1 MISENHLK
9 FNNKN
14 INNNCDSDNH
24 NNNDN
29 KGDKLLLHFGA
40 KSQR

>member
-1 MISENHLK
+1 MISENNLK

-14 INNNCDSDNH
+14 INNNCDSDN

-29 KGDKLLLHFGA
+29 IGDKLLPYFGA